1 MVSFYCVGVGY
12 YGSTYLGSCNE
23 FYDFKATMNI
33 PLKGSGYGM
42 YTTIITL
49 CAHAQQGKAM
59 PSCVCVCVRK
69 KNASSR
75 VAKAFTDVI
84 VNDKQSA

>member
-1 MVSFYCVGVGY
+1 
-12 YGSTYLGSCNE
+12 
-23 FYDFKATMNI
+23 MNI

-59 PSCVCVCVRK
+59 LSCVCVCPQEK
-69 KNASSR
+69 C
-75 VAKAFTDVI
+75 F
-84 VNDKQSA
+84 KQGCKGVYRRHSQW